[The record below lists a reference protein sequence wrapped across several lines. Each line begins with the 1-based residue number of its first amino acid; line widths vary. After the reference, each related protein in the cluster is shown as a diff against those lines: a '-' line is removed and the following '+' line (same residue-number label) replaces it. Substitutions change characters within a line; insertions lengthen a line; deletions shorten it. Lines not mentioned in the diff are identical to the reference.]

1 MPPQNLTINCI
12 LPIPKSLRNNLDRD
26 AKLCRHD
33 SPLGRFLSDSGR
45 EARFPYLDEGVVSYL
60 ATLPLS
66 SVADLTMPPGEVG
79 LHLSPAILHERSDE
93 SILDSVD
100 GSAMPHG

>member
-1 MPPQNLTINCI
+1 
-12 LPIPKSLRNNLDRD
+12 
-26 AKLCRHD
+26 
-33 SPLGRFLSDSGR
+33 LSDSGR

-66 SVADLTMPPGEVG
+66 SVADLTLQPGEVG
-79 LHLSPAILHERSDE
+79 LHLSLAMLHKQIDE
-93 SILDSVD
+93 SILDSID